1 MSLKLIKQAQLKD
14 VHGDILA
21 EAEQVKRAIGAPEL
35 DKSILEAAVSLTR
48 KRKLKE
54 NTDFGAPMEPE
65 YLLDQI
71 MMQAQEHGLNPRNLT
86 VRQFNMLAREML
98 AIDEEEYGV
107 RTTPGQ
113 RKQLLQIAQYYY
125 KVKRENGFRD
135 APEENEEHGWPS
147 DYNDMS
153 SEDDPRAD
161 DYETMNDPEFQREL
175 NEPWGD
181 EQEDGF
187 DDEGNWIGDM
197 ENHPDYAAMRAQ
209 YDRERPGYDERE
221 AYDRRDPK
229 HPDWMQENEEVSQ
242 EYRGWSDSKAGRAPK
257 FPSDTEYMK
266 GYDNA
271 KALTKRRGGA
281 QENEETTSKQKE
293 SILKSLLSQR
303 KEVAAKA
310 SEIMKKFEEEGAA
323 AFHEFRM
330 KHEKS
335 PYAKDKPE
343 EHAAWTKGWT
353 KAASQHY
360 MPEEPEAKKKP
371 KPKAKKPSK

>member
-1 MSLKLIKQAQLKD
+1 MSLKLIKQAQLND
-14 VHGDILA
+14 VHEAVLT
-21 EAEQVKRAIGAPEL
+21 EAERVKQALGAKEL
-35 DKSILEAAVSLTR
+35 DESIISAATKMAR
-48 KRKLKE
+48 KANLKE
-54 NTDFGAPMEPE
+54 ETDYSAPMEPD

-71 MMQAQEHGLNPRNLT
+71 MMQAEEHGLNPRNLT
-86 VRQFNMLAREML
+86 VRQFNMLAQEMFG
-98 AIDEEEYGV
+98 IDEEEYGV
-107 RTTPGQ
+107 RTTPGE
-113 RKQLLQIAQYYY
+113 RRQLVQVARQMYD
-125 KVKRENGFRD
+125 VRRQHGFRP
-135 APEENEEHGWPS
+135 PEENEEHGWPS
-147 DYNDMS
+147 DES
-153 SEDDPRAD
+153 PEDDPRAD
-161 DYETMNDPEFQREL
+161 EYELLNDPEFQREL
-175 NEPWGD
+175 NQPWDD

-187 DDEGNWIGDM
+187 DDEGNWMGDM
-197 ENHPDYAAMRAQ
+197 ENHPDYARMRAE
-209 YDRERPGYDERE
+209 YDRERPGYDDRE

-229 HPDWMQENEEVSQ
+229 NPDWMQENEEVSQ
-242 EYRGWSDSKAGRAPK
+242 EYRGWSDSKAGRPPK

-281 QENEETTSKQKE
+281 QENEETTGKTKE

-303 KEVAAKA
+303 KQVAAKA

-353 KAASQHY
+353 KAAAGHY
-360 MPEEPEAKKKP
+360 MPEEPDAKKKP
-371 KPKAKKPSK
+371 KSKAKPGKK